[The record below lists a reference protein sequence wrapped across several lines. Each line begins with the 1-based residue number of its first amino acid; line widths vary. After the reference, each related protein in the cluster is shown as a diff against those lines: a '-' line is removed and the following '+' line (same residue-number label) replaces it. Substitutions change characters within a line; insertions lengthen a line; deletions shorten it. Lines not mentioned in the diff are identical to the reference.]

1 MMTKRLLLLPLLAAA
16 IFLALSMRAPIARA
30 QIDPFDQ
37 SYGLYQ
43 RDQLVGEVFR
53 EDTNPSSYTE
63 HWILYP
69 AYVYPNDTNGV
80 TVVIRP
86 SGLRYAGTADFLT
99 RAFWSTGSRYVKT
112 ACTDGTTLPTRR

>member
-1 MMTKRLLLLPLLAAA
+1 MTKRLLLLSLLAAA
-16 IFLALSMRAPIARA
+16 IFLTLSMRAPYARA
-30 QIDPFDQ
+30 QIDPFYQ

-43 RDQLVGEVFR
+43 QDRLVGEMFR
-53 EDTNPSSYTE
+53 EDTNTASYTE

-99 RAFWSTGSRYVKT
+99 RVYWSTGSRYVKG
-112 ACTDGTTLPTRR
+112 ACADGTTLPVRR